1 MTVLGGEILR
11 QVLGDPGQFQ
21 QTQKRRLRFTLR
33 KLRNYLDPRSLW
45 QARSWFTHDHA
56 ISDYAIECHGIS
68 CKRSRSG
75 M

>member
-11 QVLGDPGQFQ
+11 RSLAIPDSFSRPRSV
-21 QTQKRRLRFTLR
+21 RLRFTLR

-56 ISDYAIECHGIS
+56 ISDYAIECHGIIL
-68 CKRSRSG
+68 
-75 M
+75 